1 MKKKITFFYTDHLE
15 KNSWKNLKDKAVQRG
30 FKTELSKDLTKT
42 TEIGF
47 YNHDRN
53 IKNNA
58 KFSFITLHGMD
69 QCRNNWPNPWV
80 NMRWDY
86 YDIGLLPG
94 NKWSRMWSEASFDPY
109 SHPKKG
115 VFNIGWP
122 KSDLINSDKFKKK
135 KRAIEKKLNKKKKT
149 ILYAPTM
156 ETDNKQ
162 LDVVNLAIKLDVNLI
177 IKHWPTRED
186 KRVSDIYKNILKA
199 NRISKKRYKNVVILP
214 PKSDIFSCL
223 LAADLLITDESS
235 VLYEAMIVNVPTV
248 IPNDW
253 KMRIN
258 NINKPRKIIPSKYAY
273 MNCPKNE
280 LYSNINLIFKNLKK
294 INDQISKKKNN
305 HFSNIGCSSDKI
317 LDLVEKISSKK
328 IMSKNKIKPIY
339 TLNHY
344 HRVMKQINICK
355 NLFIKFLKFIYSTL
369 RSYA

>member
-135 KRAIEKKLNKKKKT
+135 KRAI
-149 ILYAPTM
+149 
-156 ETDNKQ
+156 
-162 LDVVNLAIKLDVNLI
+162 
-177 IKHWPTRED
+177 
-186 KRVSDIYKNILKA
+186 
-199 NRISKKRYKNVVILP
+199 
-214 PKSDIFSCL
+214 
-223 LAADLLITDESS
+223 
-235 VLYEAMIVNVPTV
+235 
-248 IPNDW
+248 
-253 KMRIN
+253 
-258 NINKPRKIIPSKYAY
+258 
-273 MNCPKNE
+273 
-280 LYSNINLIFKNLKK
+280 
-294 INDQISKKKNN
+294 
-305 HFSNIGCSSDKI
+305 
-317 LDLVEKISSKK
+317 
-328 IMSKNKIKPIY
+328 
-339 TLNHY
+339 
-344 HRVMKQINICK
+344 
-355 NLFIKFLKFIYSTL
+355 
-369 RSYA
+369 